1 MMGLVK
7 VGTSSKSFKLGSLEW
22 ILKVYLYNG
31 CDLVKL
37 RSFLLWRS
45 MNKFLQ
51 SFKKSLILFHM
62 CVAELVS
69 HVAND

>member
-45 MNKFLQ
+45 YEQIPSIF
-51 SFKKSLILFHM
+51 
-62 CVAELVS
+62 
-69 HVAND
+69 